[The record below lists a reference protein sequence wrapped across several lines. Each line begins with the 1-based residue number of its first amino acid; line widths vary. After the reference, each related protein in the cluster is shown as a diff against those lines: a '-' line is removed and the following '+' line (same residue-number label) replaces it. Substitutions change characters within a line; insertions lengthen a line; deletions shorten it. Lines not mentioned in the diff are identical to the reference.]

1 MLAVIVAFVMTTII
15 YPAWE
20 LYASNVGEFSFKLAE
35 VGIYFVIYTVG
46 IIVVIW
52 LFGRIWG
59 GKFRKILT
67 LTLWIMTICAYIQ
80 GMFLNGKL
88 FLMDGKDSD
97 WGNGTIVSNLI
108 VWIALIALCIVIAVR
123 LDCYIKQIVIYSSL
137 ALIVMQLAGAGS
149 LIVGYVNSEEEK
161 EYTSNDY
168 LSTEGLCEVADKD
181 NIIIFVLDTY
191 DVDYLNQVLEK
202 YPDFLSPLKG
212 FTYYPD
218 YVSQFSRTY
227 PSITY
232 MLTGEEYFYEIPQ
245 EEYYEEAFTT
255 TGSYFWNGL
264 KKKGFSYYLYE
275 AESDIIGKSTRQKA
289 LNYIDEGHQIEAE
302 ISFVGFIKSL
312 NNIAGYRNLPYV
324 LKNYNKYTAEMINDW
339 TVNERI
345 LDSTKFEDN
354 DSKVY
359 EYLKNNPLSVS
370 DKDSKSLRFI
380 HLNGAHAP
388 YSMDENG
395 NAIPNQDGTAIGQYI
410 GSMRLVYD
418 YIQMLQDI
426 DMYENSTVII
436 TADHGE
442 NYVTSELNQNTN
454 PILFIKPRG
463 GGCEDELVISDVYAS
478 QIDLLPT
485 ICAIYGIKCDVS
497 DGLNLFDTKGED
509 KTRVRYHNY
518 TVVENMIQVAT
529 LKYEIIGSSL
539 DFNNWH
545 STGEY
550 HKFGEYY

>member
-1 MLAVIVAFVMTTII
+1 MLAVVVAFIVTTIM

-20 LYASNVGEFSFKLAE
+20 LYASNIKEFSFTLAE
-35 VGIYFVIYTVG
+35 VGIYFAIYSVAL
-46 IIVVIW
+46 ICVIW
-52 LFGRIWG
+52 LIGRILRE
-59 GKFRKILT
+59 KPRKLFIRA
-67 LTLWIMTICAYIQ
+67 LWIVTVCVYLQ

-88 FLMDGKDSD
+88 FLMDGKDLE
-97 WGNGTIVSNLI
+97 WGNGIIVSNIMIWIIMI
-108 VWIALIALCIVIAVR
+108 VLLTVIVVKLEHYVNR
-123 LDCYIKQIVIYSSL
+123 IVIYSSL

-149 LIVGYVNSEEEK
+149 LIVSYLNSESEEK
-161 EYTSNDY
+161 YTSNDY

-191 DVDYLNQVLEK
+191 DVDYLNEVLEE

-232 MLTGEEYFYEIPQ
+232 MLTGEEYFYDIPQ

-275 AESDIIGKSTRQKA
+275 AEADLIGKSTRQKA
-289 LNYIDEGHQIEAE
+289 LNYIDEGHQVEAE
-302 ISFVGFIKSL
+302 ISFPGFVKSI
-312 NNIAGYRNLPYV
+312 NHIAGYRNLPYV
-324 LKNYNKYTAEMINDW
+324 LKEYYKYTAEMINDW
-339 TVNERI
+339 TVSERI
-345 LDSTKFEDN
+345 LDSTKFEAN

-359 EYLKNNPLSVS
+359 DYFKNNPLRVS
-370 DKDSKSLRFI
+370 GREEKDLRFI

-395 NAIPNQDGTAIGQYI
+395 NAIPSGDGTAIGQYI

-426 DMYENSTVII
+426 GMYEDSTIII

-442 NYVTSELNQNTN
+442 NYVTTELEQNTN
-454 PILFIKPRG
+454 PILFIKPKG
-463 GGCEDELVISDVYAS
+463 VGSDSELIISDIYAS

-485 ICAIYGIKCDVS
+485 ICAIYGIKYDVS
-497 DGLNLFDTKGED
+497 DGLNLFDTKCED
-509 KTRVRYHNY
+509 KTRIRYHNY
-518 TVVENMIQVAT
+518 TVVENTIQVAT

-545 STGEY
+545 STGVY
-550 HKFGEYY
+550 HMFGKYY